1 MLLRISS
8 LRGLPIQA
16 RDGEI
21 GRISDVLFED
31 DTWRV
36 RWLVVDTGPWLFGR
50 KVLLPASHVSAPE
63 AGAESIAVDL
73 TQEQVEGGPGSGVDL
88 PVSRQMETLLYE
100 AYRWAP
106 YWSPPGI
113 PYVSATEYPVLAAT
127 PTSAT
132 GGAPALGATPAAHGN
147 TPKGDE
153 SEKRGDPH
161 LRSAG
166 EVAGYHIHARDGNI
180 GHVEDMLVEGSDW
193 SIGYFIVDTKNWWP
207 GRMVLVQP
215 GWIEAISWEE
225 RLVHLSRSREEVKSA
240 PEYNRYQPIDS
251 LPDEKSDL

>member
-1 MLLRISS
+1 MLLRVSS

-21 GRISDVLFED
+21 GSISDVLFED

-36 RWLVVDTGPWLFGR
+36 RWFVVDTGSWLTGR
-50 KVLLPASHVSAPE
+50 KVLLPVSHTKAPE

-73 TQEQVEGGPGSGVDL
+73 TREQVESSPGSGVDL

-106 YWSPPGI
+106 YWSPPGM
-113 PYVSATEYPVLAAT
+113 PFVSAAAYPVLPAA
-127 PTSAT
+127 PIPAA
-132 GGAPALGATPAAHGN
+132 GGTPALGATPAAAQGSM
-147 TPKGDE
+147 PVVDGSKQ
-153 SEKRGDPH
+153 RGDPH

-166 EVAGYHIHARDGNI
+166 EVIGYYVHARNGDI
-180 GHVEDMLVEGSDW
+180 GHVEDMLLEGRDW

-207 GRMVLVQP
+207 GRMVLVP
-215 GWIEAISWEE
+215 PDWIEAVSWEE
-225 RLVHLSRSREEVKSA
+225 RLVHLSRSREEVKMA
-240 PEYNRYQPIDS
+240 PEYDPDRPVDNSSRRY
-251 LPDEKSDL
+251 E